1 MKVLDLL
8 EVVNVVK
15 GNIFKN
21 YKRTITGVSIDSR
34 TINKGD
40 LFIPI
45 RGENHDG
52 HDFIKEAFDKGAAAS
67 LCEEESRDKVKDL
80 AEKEFP
86 IVLVKDSKIALLDL
100 AGYYRKQFPI
110 PFVAI
115 TGSVGKTT
123 TKEFTASIL
132 STKYKVIKNE
142 GNFNNEIGLPL
153 TLFNLEPHHDFGVLE
168 MGMSGFGEIRRMS
181 SIVKP
186 EIAII
191 TNIGVSHIEKLG
203 SKENIAKAKLE
214 VVEFLKDDGVLIL
227 NADSP
232 ELYPKKGHIPKKV
245 IYFGV
250 EKGEVKGKNPRFLE
264 DGGMEFEIEGIFG
277 NHLFKIPLLGL
288 HNVYNAIAAITAGFI
303 IGLEAERIQEGLL
316 RVSSTKRRLE
326 FKKTN
331 TGKVIIDDCYNAS
344 PDSMKAAL
352 EVLEKVGTRKTKAAV
367 LGDMLELGD
376 ISTDA
381 HLEVG
386 AFVAAKVDKL
396 IAVGERAKNIA
407 EGAIKNGLSREKVY
421 YFNNKKDIEEEKIL
435 DLLKDIDIILVKA
448 SRAMK
453 FEDIVNMLIRR
464 F

>member
-8 EVVNVVK
+8 EVVNAVK

-100 AGYYRKQFPI
+100 AGYYRKQFPV
-110 PFVAI
+110 PFIAI

-123 TKEFTASIL
+123 TKELTASIL

-153 TLFNLEPHHDFGVLE
+153 TLFNLEAHHDFGVLE
-168 MGMSGFGEIRRMS
+168 MGMSGLGEIRRMS
-181 SIVKP
+181 SIVEP

-232 ELYPKKGHIPKKV
+232 ELYAKKGHIPKKV

-303 IGLEAERIQEGLL
+303 IGLEAERIQEGLS